1 MKKNNQTNNKTS
13 IGKARNLILPLL
25 SAFLI
30 SSFATTS
37 NASSAK
43 IAVINVD
50 ETLNK
55 SLVLKDINLKIDK
68 KKEEFQKEV
77 SKKQEDLE
85 SEQKKLESR
94 KKLLTKEKFDKE
106 AQDFMKKVENFKVEI
121 ENRENIL
128 KKASFE
134 ALNKVTIELKAV
146 VDDIAKDKSI
156 DVVVNSNQIVFAKE
170 DIDISNQAREALD
183 KKISKVDVIFESS
196 KK

>member
-1 MKKNNQTNNKTS
+1 MKKNNQISNKAS
-13 IGKARNLILPLL
+13 ISKVKNLILPLL

-30 SSFATTS
+30 SSFAATS
-37 NASSAK
+37 NASSSK

-106 AQDFMKKVENFKVEI
+106 AQEFVKKVENFKAEI

-128 KKASFE
+128 KKASFD
-134 ALNKVTIELKAV
+134 ALNKVTIELKAI